1 MNMFEQLWTREEIGQ
16 RLKEERRRLGLSQ
29 EEFATAG
36 GIRRSTLYQYE
47 RGDRR
52 PSLDF
57 LLKTV
62 SAGVDLNFMIFGK
75 RDVRLVDEIRLER
88 RTLDQIYAIVDRYAR
103 DPRGRALAIEHRQDL
118 FRQLC
123 AIVEQ
128 QPEEDVDWDKVEKVA
143 EAFAA

>member
-1 MNMFEQLWTREEIGQ
+1 MFEQLWTRKEIGQ
-16 RLKEERRRLGLSQ
+16 RLKAERRRLNLSQ
-29 EEFATAG
+29 EELAVAG

-57 LLKTV
+57 LLKTA
-62 SAGVDLNFMIFGK
+62 SAGVDLNFIIFGQ
-75 RDVRLVDEIRLER
+75 RSVRLADEVRVER
-88 RTLDQIYAIVDRYAR
+88 HILDQIYAIVDRYAR
-103 DPRGRALAIEHRQDL
+103 DARGRALAIEHRQEL

-128 QPEEDVDWDKVEKVA
+128 HPEETVDWDEVERVA

>member
-1 MNMFEQLWTREEIGQ
+1 MFEQLWTRKEIGQ

-29 EEFATAG
+29 EDFSAAG

-57 LLKTV
+57 LLKTASV
-62 SAGVDLNFMIFGK
+62 GVDLNFIIFGK
-75 RDVRLVDEIRLER
+75 RNVRLVDEFRVER
-88 RTLDQIYAIVDRYAR
+88 ETLDQIYAIVDRYAR
-103 DPRGRALAIEHRQDL
+103 DRRGRALAIEHRQEL

-128 QPEEDVDWDKVEKVA
+128 QPEEDVDWAKVEEVA

>member
-1 MNMFEQLWTREEIGQ
+1 MFEQLWTREEIGQ
-16 RLKEERRRLGLSQ
+16 RLKAERRRLGLSQ
-29 EEFATAG
+29 GDFATSG

-57 LLKTV
+57 LLKTAT
-62 SAGVDLNFMIFGK
+62 AGVDLNFIIFGK
-75 RDVRLVDEIRLER
+75 RNVRLADEVRVER
-88 RTLDQIYAIVDRYAR
+88 QTLDQIYAIVDRYAR
-103 DPRGRALAIEHRQDL
+103 DARGRALAIEHRQDL

-123 AIVEQ
+123 SIVEQ
-128 QPEEDVDWDKVEKVA
+128 QPEADVDWDKVEKVA